1 MNGMN
6 FEPQLSKKGVPP
18 PPIPIAIEVLV
29 VDPTLLS
36 SAELERLRSISA
48 DPAATAATVP
58 PKPFVVTLKG
68 AFRTLGEVRV
78 AIGAARRCDPDIV
91 GLATDDGSPV
101 EEGRSPL
108 EGRRPLV
115 DEESEPPVRLAL
127 VADSSRAERERACAE
142 LHLDKLSKGDTAA
155 LASPS
160 QPWPWPWPWP

>member
-1 MNGMN
+1 MN
-6 FEPQLSKKGVPP
+6 FEPQLSRKGVPP

-58 PKPFVVTLKG
+58 PEPFVVTLKG

-101 EEGRSPL
+101 AREWWGRSRTVCKA
-108 EGRRPLV
+108 GRRRQGGR
-115 DEESEPPVRLAL
+115 SRITRLL
-127 VADSSRAERERACAE
+127 TTTCG
-142 LHLDKLSKGDTAA
+142 LHRGGLHRGGLHMGGHPAA
-155 LASPS
+155 VGLGC
-160 QPWPWPWPWP
+160 

>member
-1 MNGMN
+1 MSPGAGSSLTSTQSPTKLRETIAATATRGAAIARSMN
-6 FEPQLSKKGVPP
+6 FEPQLSRKGVPP

-48 DPAATAATVP
+48 DPAATAVP
-58 PKPFVVTLKG
+58 PKPFMVTLKG
-68 AFRTLGEVRV
+68 VFRTLGEVRV

-108 EGRRPLV
+108 EGRR
-115 DEESEPPVRLAL
+115 SGLAL
-127 VADSSRAERERACAE
+127 
-142 LHLDKLSKGDTAA
+142 
-155 LASPS
+155 
-160 QPWPWPWPWP
+160 

>member
-1 MNGMN
+1 MN
-6 FEPQLSKKGVPP
+6 FEPQLSRKGAPP

-48 DPAATAATVP
+48 DPAATAVP
-58 PKPFVVTLKG
+58 PKPFMVTLKG
-68 AFRTLGEVRV
+68 VFRTLGEVRV

-155 LASPS
+155 LASPGPGPGPGPGPS
-160 QPWPWPWPWP
+160 P